1 MKMDEHREVA
11 QWLKNIE
18 KLLVKEIDDPTT
30 HSKELRRLIEAHNS
44 LQRFGSLMDDLLF
57 SEYSDLPYGQLKSVY
72 YG

>member
-18 KLLVKEIDDPTT
+18 KLLVKEIEDPVTR
-30 HSKELRRLIEAHNS
+30 SKELRRLIEAHNS

-57 SEYSDLPYGQLKSVY
+57 SEYSNLPYGQLRSVY